1 MQEIKNEDPDM
12 RMPYISQSD
21 HLILRNDVLKVS
33 ESQEILDI
41 KVQYCPNTKY
51 GLDELAALF
60 EQLLFPGK
68 NLSLLRKQQQ
78 NN

>member
-1 MQEIKNEDPDM
+1 MQEIKDEDPDI
-12 RMPYISQSD
+12 RMHRISQSD
-21 HLILRNDVLKVS
+21 HLILRNNVLKVS
-33 ESQEILDI
+33 ESHEILDI
-41 KVQYCPNTKY
+41 KVKYCTHTKY